1 MEGGE
6 LRTVQEIMDLILGVA
21 NADECIREVDNA

>member
-6 LRTVQEIMDLILGVA
+6 LRTEQEIMDLILSVA
-21 NADECIREVDNA
+21 NADERIREVDNA